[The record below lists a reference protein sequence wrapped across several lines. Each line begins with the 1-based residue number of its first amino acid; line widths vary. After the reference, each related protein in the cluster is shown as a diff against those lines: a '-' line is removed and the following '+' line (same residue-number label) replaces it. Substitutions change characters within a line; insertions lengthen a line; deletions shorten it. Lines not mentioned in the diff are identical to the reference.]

1 MAESEKTDN
10 FFQKETDKI
19 FYYLK
24 NEGNVLKKTFSA
36 IKELIISQPNQEKNL
51 SELSEHF
58 QRSKKEIDKSKTKL
72 DKDIQSLEN
81 ELSTVKYPF
90 HKK

>member
-1 MAESEKTDN
+1 MAESKKTDN
-10 FFQKETDKI
+10 FFQKETDKV
-19 FYYLK
+19 FDYLK

-36 IKELIISQPNQEKNL
+36 IKELIISQPSQEKNL

-58 QRSKKEIDKSKTKL
+58 QRSKKEIDESKTKL